1 MPLFTGV
8 PGETVWKFGIG
19 PEWGSESSQEGSKE
33 SRFGCFLL
41 PERRAE
47 MPSAIFQTVSPRTP
61 VNKAGQASSEAL
73 SDYTRGCR
81 RYLRL
86 HGVLLLLAMLARKV
100 LRTVHNDHHDRHR
113 APQRC
118 EQPRLPHRVSPR
130 EHRAD
135 ETARDGVVHG
145 VHQHEEQHAPVGI
158 VEHPVED
165 DHKAQEEHNVRQVD
179 LSYYH

>member
-1 MPLFTGV
+1 MMPLPEARCETSKNSVKAKFNFREC
-8 PGETVWKFGIG
+8 PKGEV
-19 PEWGSESSQEGSKE
+19 
-33 SRFGCFLL
+33 
-41 PERRAE
+41 RRI
-47 MPSAIFQTVSPRTP
+47 PIPRTP

-81 RYLRL
+81 IYLRL
-86 HGVLLLLAMLARKV
+86 RGVLLLLVMLAGKV

-145 VHQHEEQHAPVGI
+145 VH
-158 VEHPVED
+158 
-165 DHKAQEEHNVRQVD
+165 
-179 LSYYH
+179 